1 MSFFIT
7 AGSGGGYKS
16 GSSYNNSNA
25 MLNQMTN
32 AVASPKLQPPAA
44 ESKTRFK
51 GRSATALTSV
61 NNRAAQP
68 AAASS
73 TRTFRVDPFDY
84 QPIRVGIR
92 HAYKAI
98 VIDYELKSTGKR
110 YLHNIKVG
118 KFTDPMAFGISVSR
132 SGSFAEALLN
142 EVNRIVDRVYAEHCE
157 YLPPERIQRKQIE
170 GLVNDILVFNQTKR
184 KESLKDWNEVQHP
197 ERRSSLKDRSNS

>member
-7 AGSGGGYKS
+7 AGSGGGGYKS

-32 AVASPKLQPPAA
+32 AVASPKEPAKK
-44 ESKTRFK
+44 SRFK
-51 GRSATALTSV
+51 DT
-61 NNRAAQP
+61 NKAAQP
-68 AAASS
+68 ASS

-92 HAYKAI
+92 YVYKAI
-98 VIDYELKSTGKR
+98 VIDYELKSSGKR

-157 YLPPERIQRKQIE
+157 YLPPERIQRA
-170 GLVNDILVFNQTKR
+170 
-184 KESLKDWNEVQHP
+184 
-197 ERRSSLKDRSNS
+197 